1 MVTVPEKKS
10 KPVGFLPL
18 QLSERSPLNLPHA
31 QGVFRSSSL
40 QPDRVARQSHNQY
53 LLYRIIVRRTAQVL
67 GRPQRSAGASLLL
80 PGFGNFG
87 SDPQVLLPAHVQ
99 SSPPLTVFVVLAVS
113 GSWPLCI
120 IFVWP
125 CVNPYGNSV
134 PFLHT
139 LAKRPLAPQ
148 KKRAEEGALPKDL
161 WGRGKGP
168 LSIAPSPLF
177 PYSTTPDFPQEVQ
190 GSFPYP
196 RSFGGQP
203 VPCLYRA
210 HLTPLH
216 YRSFFTTGS

>member
-1 MVTVPEKKS
+1 M
-10 KPVGFLPL
+10 
-18 QLSERSPLNLPHA
+18 
-31 QGVFRSSSL
+31 
-40 QPDRVARQSHNQY
+40 ARQSHNRY

-87 SDPQVLLPAHVQ
+87 SDRPVLLPAHVQ
-99 SSPPLTVFVVLAVS
+99 SSPPLTLFEVLAVS

-125 CVNPYGNSV
+125 GVNPDGNLV
-134 PFLHT
+134 PFGRT
-139 LAKRPLAPQ
+139 PPKRPLAPQ
-148 KKRAEEGALPKDL
+148 KKRAEGALPKDL

-177 PYSTTPDFPQEVQ
+177 PYSAIPDFPQEVP

-196 RSFGGQP
+196 RSFGSQP
-203 VPCLYRA
+203 VLCLYRA

-216 YRSFFTTGS
+216 YRSFFTTGSKD